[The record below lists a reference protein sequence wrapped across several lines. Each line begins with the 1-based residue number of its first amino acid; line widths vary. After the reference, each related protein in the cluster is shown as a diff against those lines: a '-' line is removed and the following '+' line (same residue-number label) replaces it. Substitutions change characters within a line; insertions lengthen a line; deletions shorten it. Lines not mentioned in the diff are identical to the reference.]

1 MAAIIEEVWAVVKA
15 TEVMGVEP
23 MAGTILVVAAVSVE
37 QVGLLEEE
45 AAADTTSAR
54 IAVVFTE
61 EVEAPEVIN
70 TELVKMALVV

>member
-15 TEVMGVEP
+15 TEVMGVEL

-45 AAADTTSAR
+45 AADTTSAR
-54 IAVVFTE
+54 IVVVFTE

>member
-37 QVGLLEEE
+37 QVELLEEE
-45 AAADTTSAR
+45 AADTTSAR
-54 IAVVFTE
+54 IVVVVTE

>member
-1 MAAIIEEVWAVVKA
+1 MAAIIEEVRAVVKA
-15 TEVMGVEP
+15 TEVMGVEL

-45 AAADTTSAR
+45 AADTTSAR
-54 IAVVFTE
+54 IVVVFTE

>member
-45 AAADTTSAR
+45 AADTTSAR
-54 IAVVFTE
+54 IVVVFTE

>member
-1 MAAIIEEVWAVVKA
+1 MAAIIEEVRAVVKA
-15 TEVMGVEP
+15 TEVMGVEL

-45 AAADTTSAR
+45 AADTTSAR
-54 IAVVFTE
+54 IVVVFTE
-61 EVEAPEVIN
+61 EVAAPEVIN

>member
-15 TEVMGVEP
+15 TEVMGVEL

-45 AAADTTSAR
+45 AADTTSAR
-54 IAVVFTE
+54 IVVVFTE
-61 EVEAPEVIN
+61 EVAAPEVIN

>member
-15 TEVMGVEP
+15 TEVMGVEL
-23 MAGTILVVAAVSVE
+23 MAGTILVIAAVSVE

-45 AAADTTSAR
+45 AADTTSAR
-54 IAVVFTE
+54 IVVVFTE

>member
-15 TEVMGVEP
+15 TEVMGVEL

-37 QVGLLEEE
+37 QVELLEEE
-45 AAADTTSAR
+45 AADTTSAR
-54 IAVVFTE
+54 IVVVFTE

>member
-15 TEVMGVEP
+15 TEVMGVEL
-23 MAGTILVVAAVSVE
+23 MAGTILVIAAVSVE
-37 QVGLLEEE
+37 QVELLEEE
-45 AAADTTSAR
+45 AADTTSAR
-54 IAVVFTE
+54 IVVVFTE